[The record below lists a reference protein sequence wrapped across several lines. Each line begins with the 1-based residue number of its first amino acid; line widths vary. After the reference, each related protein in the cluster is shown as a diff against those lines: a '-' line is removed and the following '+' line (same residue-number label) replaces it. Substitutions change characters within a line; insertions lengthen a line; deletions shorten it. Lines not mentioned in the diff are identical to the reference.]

1 MSNESLG
8 FEGVAAASFGE
19 ATQSLKDDPRHTYD
33 LRPRFEA
40 FEREFDALKSTVTRI
55 EAKFAGLEARLNAEK
70 GSIPMDRGMKLF
82 PEGDSI
88 PSRSQH
94 DMNDGKTYIVDG
106 VALAFVKNTT
116 QRYLAAGDS
125 YRSGKID
132 TKLRSAHVEPNNFA
146 YLEF

>member
-1 MSNESLG
+1 MSNEALG

-19 ATQSLKDDPRHTYD
+19 AMQSLKDDPRHTYD
-33 LRPRFEA
+33 LRPRVEKLEDLVA
-40 FEREFDALKSTVTRI
+40 KSDAQILVLHGKIT
-55 EAKFAGLEARLNAEK
+55 GLEARLRAEK
-70 GSIPMDRGMKLF
+70 GTIPMDRGMKLF

-88 PSRSQH
+88 PSRSQY
-94 DMNDGKTYIVDG
+94 DLLDGKTYLIDG
-106 VALAFVKNTT
+106 VALALVKNTT
-116 QRYLAAGDS
+116 QEFLKPGAA